1 MRKEAGRINNT
12 TENNNKENAKKF
24 EENDLEKVD
33 GGYAPACN
41 SAEYELNNAIAQE
54 ERTRIADKSSI
65 GEFRKQLAENGI
77 DVDKIEKKMRKGTLS
92 MNNTRG
98 SKESDK

>member
-1 MRKEAGRINNT
+1 MTENN
-12 TENNNKENAKKF
+12 NNNKENTKKF

-65 GEFRKQLAENGI
+65 DEFRKQLAENGI
-77 DVDKIEKKMRKGTLS
+77 DVVFNFCPLPSNDKALVNAPL
-92 MNNTRG
+92 NNPAVFSCG
-98 SKESDK
+98 VHQ